1 MSTVQILIADDE
13 RAIREGIRRT
23 LQRKW
28 PEWDIVIAASAEE
41 AIAVMEDSRMDIVLT
56 DILMPGLSGLE
67 FMKMM
72 KRQHPGVKWVVISAH
87 SEFSYAQQAVRLG
100 ASDYM
105 LKPIGKARLYELIGS
120 LEQEIQSER
129 ESRLDGAHLKASLTY
144 LREGIFQRLALGL
157 DVGNL
162 DLSTFSREYPEF
174 YLFLTSI
181 KAEEQSAR
189 LEHFIVRNVIS
200 ELTEGYGK
208 GCIISY
214 DRKSLLGLV
223 FIQRKGGPESF
234 QRDVRSHL
242 THYLKAPFQ
251 FAASGLTRDIGEI
264 PALVSQLRLA
274 CAATDSEPEPL
285 KGSGERAIEVALEY
299 IRGHYCEEL
308 SLEKI
313 AATVYL
319 NPAYFSQLFK
329 QKTGLGYKEYV
340 TSLRLERA
348 KVLLL
353 NPKLRLAEIAEHVGY
368 QDVRHFT
375 QVFRKRYQLTPTEY
389 RHQQEVNNIF

>member
-1 MSTVQILIADDE
+1 MQILIADDE

-28 PEWDIVIAASAEE
+28 PEWDIRMAASAEE
-41 AIAVMEDSRMDIVLT
+41 AITVMEDSRMDIVLT
-56 DILMPGLSGLE
+56 DILMPGLNGLE

-105 LKPIGKARLYELIGS
+105 LKPIGKERLYKLIGS
-120 LEQEIQSER
+120 LEQEIQKER
-129 ESRLDGAHLKASLTY
+129 ESRLDGANLKASLTY

-162 DLSTFSREYPEF
+162 DLSMFSKEYPEF

-214 DRKSLLGLV
+214 DRTSLIGLV
-223 FIQRKGGPESF
+223 SIQRKGGLEKF
-234 QRDVRSHL
+234 QQDVRSHL

-251 FAASGLTRDIGEI
+251 FASSGLTRDIGEI
-264 PALVSQLRLA
+264 PAVVSQLRLA

-308 SLEKI
+308 SLEKL
-313 AATVYL
+313 AAAVYL

-329 QKTGLGYKEYV
+329 QKTGQGYKEYV
-340 TSLRLERA
+340 TSLRLEKA
-348 KVLLL
+348 KGLLL
-353 NPKLRLAEIAEHVGY
+353 NPKLKLAEIALHVGY
-368 QDVRHFT
+368 QDARHFT
-375 QVFRKRYQLTPTEY
+375 QIFRKRYQLTPTEY
-389 RHQQEVNNIF
+389 RHQQEVNIIS